1 MNNNSYL
8 RVAKNIRLIQY
19 KKRNEYIQKIN
30 FTLYKKD
37 ILKEEEVLMKMNK
50 RQFRIGELAQFLNV
64 ERFVVRFWEKEFN
77 VHSSRS
83 KGGQR
88 FYQEKDLKTF
98 TKIKEL
104 LYDKKFTIAGAKEAL
119 KSGKNSSLFASKTTM
134 ESSTQ
139 KTIALSFEQ
148 LCDMRKKLIALRELL

>member
-19 KKRNEYIQKIN
+19 KKRNGYIQKIN

-104 LYDKKFTIAGAKEAL
+104 LYEKKFTIAGAKEAL

-134 ESSTQ
+134 ESNAPN
-139 KTIALSFEQ
+139 ALFLSREQ
-148 LCDMRKKLIALRELL
+148 LIELQKKLLKIRELI